1 MANLEIKLSAN
12 KRQPYLRHRVVG
24 RVGDGGLS
32 QQSMYNFLRKM
43 KLHLL

>member
-12 KRQPYLRHRVVG
+12 KRQPYYVTVLLVELVM
-24 RVGDGGLS
+24 GGS

>member
-24 RVGDGGLS
+24 RVGDGGS